1 MRKGYKKCIILSLT
15 ILGLSNTGGI
25 AFAATYGDSSNG
37 VRNTGQFQV
46 RYVGEA
52 WTNRRGNSTWIKYY
66 RNGSYLGGAMA
77 YKDSWRTDNGKVYDS
92 VTIWDSMNPWAPKTT
107 FHYKL

>member
-1 MRKGYKKCIILSLT
+1 
-15 ILGLSNTGGI
+15 
-25 AFAATYGDSSNG
+25 
-37 VRNTGQFQV
+37 
-46 RYVGEA
+46 
-52 WTNRRGNSTWIKYY
+52 
-66 RNGSYLGGAMA
+66 MA